1 MFCPECKS
9 EYREGFTHCTDCDVD
24 LVHELPREKAEFV
37 DYEEIIA
44 THNPGDISIIKSIL
58 DGEEV
63 DYFFKGE
70 LFNQL
75 EPPVQPAILMVKK
88 NQVETA
94 HDLLKDLKVTFLSV
108 NPSSSPEDES
118 QE

>member
-9 EYREGFTHCTDCDVD
+9 EYRQGFTLCTDCNVD
-24 LVHELPREKAEFV
+24 LVSELPSVKTEFV
-37 DYEEIIA
+37 DYKQVLA
-44 THNPGDISIIKSIL
+44 THNAADISFIKSIL

-75 EPPVQPAILMVKK
+75 EPPVQPAILMVRED
-88 NQVETA
+88 QAETA
-94 HDLLKDLKVTFLSV
+94 NDLLKDLNITFFSW
-108 NPSSSPEDES
+108 NSNSAPDDES
-118 QE
+118 VQ

>member
-9 EYREGFTHCTDCDVD
+9 EYRQGFTRCTDCDVD
-24 LVHELPREKAEFV
+24 LVHELPSEEAEFV
-37 DYEEIIA
+37 EYERVLA
-44 THNPGDISIIKSIL
+44 THNPADIAVIKSIL

-75 EPPVQPAILMVKK
+75 EPPVQPATLMVRKD
-88 NQVETA
+88 QSETA
-94 HDLLKDLKVTFLSV
+94 NDLLKDLNVVFLSV
-108 NPSSSPEDES
+108 HPNSAPDDES

>member
-24 LVHELPREKAEFV
+24 LVHELPQEKAEFV

-44 THNPGDISIIKSIL
+44 THNPGDISVIKSVL
-58 DGEEV
+58 DGEGI

-88 NQVETA
+88 DQAESAYN
-94 HDLLKDLKVTFLSV
+94 LLKDLNVTFLSYK
-108 NPSSSPEDES
+108 SKSDSEETPED
-118 QE
+118 

>member
-9 EYREGFTHCTDCDVD
+9 EYRQDFTRCTDCDVD
-24 LVHELPREKAEFV
+24 LVHELPSEEAEFV
-37 DYEEIIA
+37 DYKQFLA
-44 THNPGDISIIKSIL
+44 THNAADIAVIKSIL

-75 EPPVQPAILMVKK
+75 EPPVQPAILMVRED
-88 NQVETA
+88 QVETA
-94 HDLLKDLKVTFLSV
+94 NDLLKDLNVTFLSW
-108 NPSSSPEDES
+108 NPNSAPDDES
-118 QE
+118 EQ

>member
-9 EYREGFTHCTDCDVD
+9 EYRQGFTSCKDCNVD
-24 LVHELPREKAEFV
+24 LVPELPSEKIEFV
-37 DYEEIIA
+37 DYKQVLA
-44 THNPGDISIIKSIL
+44 THNAADISFIKSIL

-75 EPPVQPAILMVKK
+75 QPPVQPAILMVRKD
-88 NQVETA
+88 QIETA
-94 HDLLKDLKVTFLSV
+94 NDLLKDLNVTFLSW
-108 NPSSSPEDES
+108 NPNSAPDDES
-118 QE
+118 EQ